1 MSNNRSTSEHEVAS
15 VEISGRTLGNSTTH
29 VVEIDLFNADSERVN
44 QLTLFGIESNKIK
57 MILNSLDN
65 SK

>member
-1 MSNNRSTSEHEVAS
+1 MSNNRSTSEHEVSS

-29 VVEIDLFNADSERVN
+29 VVEIDLFNADGERVN
-44 QLTLFGIESNKIK
+44 QLTLFGIDGDKIK